1 MEAEIAVKVS
11 KTTQVRDSGDLNTD
25 MASGE
30 KDTLVPGS

>member
-11 KTTQVRDSGDLNTD
+11 KTTQVRDSGGLDIG

-30 KDTLVPGS
+30 KDTLVPRS